1 MTARSQSD
9 ILALL
14 LEADRHLEKP
24 ESVNELSSESDPDVS
39 AVLLESIKKAQ
50 ETNNLEFTPED
61 NAFVDSCLA
70 FNSDN
75 DWEFMRTALL
85 DALNTPNSDSL
96 KNPYLDLDEEMLMER
111 ESGGENEEE
120 VESREG
126 IFGIWNLDIEVASDE
141 EIGLIKD
148 LENILSIG
156 DGSSTDTSTDT
167 GTAVG
172 EGLSSELRAQTV
184 NIEELVAGL
193 GNLSLNPIESWND
206 KIF

>member
-14 LEADRHLEKP
+14 LEADQHLEP
-24 ESVNELSSESDPDVS
+24 VNELSSESDPDVS

-85 DALNTPNSDSL
+85 DALNTPNSDLL

-111 ESGGENEEE
+111 ESDGENAEEE
-120 VESREG
+120 VELREG
-126 IFGIWNLDIEVASDE
+126 IFGIWNLDIEEASDE

-156 DGSSTDTSTDT
+156 DGSSTDTSTVT
-167 GTAVG
+167 GTAVQ